1 MEKKTNRILIL
12 IGTMLAQ
19 LGLGTLYT
27 WSLFNAPL
35 SQLHGWSLEQVVLSF
50 SITSFCLA
58 IGTLF
63 AGKLQEIFGIKIVV
77 AACAIILGV
86 GLAFAPKFNNLI
98 ELYISAGVIVGL
110 VNGIAYILT
119 LSNCLKWFPDHK
131 GVISSISIGCYG
143 LGSLIFKYVNADLI
157 KSTGI
162 VHAFMYWGL
171 MAFIL
176 VFIGA
181 LFLKDAPKAVASS
194 INSVVNAD
202 LIKSTGIVHAF
213 MYWGLMAFILVF
225 IGALFLKD
233 APKAVASSI
242 NSVAKEFNWTE
253 LFKEPS
259 AYLLFIAFFS
269 SCLSG
274 LYLIGTAKNI
284 GILFAHLS
292 PAMAGSAVALVAIF
306 NTLGRLILGSL
317 SDRLARTKVS
327 AFAFL
332 LMFIGI
338 IILLFV
344 PLSMT
349 TFTISIALIAFAFGG
364 NLTIFP
370 AIVSEYFGLTN
381 HSKNYGVI
389 YQGFGIGGLLGGIVA
404 NVMGGFKPTFWLML
418 FVAILSILIMTFI
431 KPPKVNRIKA

>member
-143 LGSLIFKYVNADLI
+143 LGSLIFKY
-157 KSTGI
+157 
-162 VHAFMYWGL
+162 
-171 MAFIL
+171 
-176 VFIGA
+176 
-181 LFLKDAPKAVASS
+181 
-194 INSVVNAD
+194 VNAD

>member
-35 SQLHGWSLEQVVLSF
+35 SHLHGWSLEQVVLSF

-63 AGKLQEIFGIKIVV
+63 AGKLQETFGIRIVV
-77 AACAIILGV
+77 AACAIILGL

-131 GVISSISIGCYG
+131 GVISSVSIGCYG
-143 LGSLIFKYVNADLI
+143 LGSLIFKYI
-157 KSTGI
+157 
-162 VHAFMYWGL
+162 
-171 MAFIL
+171 
-176 VFIGA
+176 
-181 LFLKDAPKAVASS
+181 
-194 INSVVNAD
+194 NAD

-242 NSVAKEFNWTE
+242 NSVAENVIISLGGNGAILITE
-253 LFKEPS
+253 NKVFRGNAPKGIVKNS
-259 AYLLFIAFFS
+259 VGAGDSVVAGF
-269 SCLSG
+269 LSE
-274 LYLIGTAKNI
+274 YIKDKNI
-284 GILFAHLS
+284 VNAFKMGIAT
-292 PAMAGSAVALVAIF
+292 GSA
-306 NTLGRLILGSL
+306 
-317 SDRLARTKVS
+317 S
-327 AFAFL
+327 AFSTDLCTKNDSINL
-332 LMFIGI
+332 L
-338 IILLFV
+338 
-344 PLSMT
+344 
-349 TFTISIALIAFAFGG
+349 
-364 NLTIFP
+364 
-370 AIVSEYFGLTN
+370 SEIN
-381 HSKNYGVI
+381 
-389 YQGFGIGGLLGGIVA
+389 
-404 NVMGGFKPTFWLML
+404 
-418 FVAILSILIMTFI
+418 I
-431 KPPKVNRIKA
+431 KEI

>member
-1 MEKKTNRILIL
+1 
-12 IGTMLAQ
+12 MLAQ

-35 SQLHGWSLEQVVLSF
+35 SLLHGWSLEQVVLSF

-63 AGKLQEIFGIKIVV
+63 AGKLQETFGIRIVV
-77 AACAIILGV
+77 AACAIILGL

-131 GVISSISIGCYG
+131 GVISSVSIGCYG
-143 LGSLIFKYVNADLI
+143 LGSLIFKYINADLI
-157 KSTGI
+157 KNTGI

-181 LFLKDAPKAVASS
+181 LFLKDAPKTVSS
-194 INSVVNAD
+194 SVSSVV
-202 LIKSTGIVHAF
+202 
-213 MYWGLMAFILVF
+213 
-225 IGALFLKD
+225 
-233 APKAVASSI
+233 
-242 NSVAKEFNWTE
+242 KEFNWPE

-317 SDRLARTKVS
+317 SDRLQRTKVS

-389 YQGFGIGGLLGGIVA
+389 YQGFGIGGLLGGVVA

-418 FVAILSILIMTFI
+418 LVAILSILIMVFI
-431 KPPKVNRIKA
+431 KPPKVNRVKA

>member
-1 MEKKTNRILIL
+1 MEKHTNRILIL

-27 WSLFNAPL
+27 WSLFNGSLAK
-35 SQLHGWSLEQVVLSF
+35 LHDWTLEQVVLSF

-63 AGKLQEIFGIKIVV
+63 AGKLQEKFGIKIVV
-77 AACAIILGV
+77 AGCGIILGL
-86 GLAFAPKFNNLI
+86 GLAFAPRFNNI
-98 ELYISAGVIVGL
+98 VELYISAGIIVGL
-110 VNGIAYILT
+110 VNGVAYILT
-119 LSNCLKWFPDHK
+119 LSNCIKWFPDHK
-131 GVISSISIGCYG
+131 GVISGVSIGCYG
-143 LGSLIFKYVNADLI
+143 LGSLIFKYINADLI
-157 KSTGI
+157 KNTGV

-176 VFIGA
+176 VFVGA
-181 LFLKDAPKAVASS
+181 LFLKDAPKAAVSS
-194 INSVVNAD
+194 A
-202 LIKSTGIVHAF
+202 KSA
-213 MYWGLMAFILVF
+213 M
-225 IGALFLKD
+225 
-233 APKAVASSI
+233 
-242 NSVAKEFNWTE
+242 KEFNWPE

-306 NTLGRLILGSL
+306 NTLGRWILGSV
-317 SDRLARTKVS
+317 SDKLPRTKVS
-327 AFAFL
+327 SFAFL
-332 LMFIGI
+332 LIFIGV

-344 PLSMT
+344 PLSMG
-349 TFTISIALIAFAFGG
+349 TFTVSIALIAFAFGG
-364 NLTIFP
+364 NLTVFP
-370 AIVSEYFGLTN
+370 AIVSEYFGLEN
-381 HSKNYGVI
+381 HSKNYGII
-389 YQGFGIGGLLGGIVA
+389 YQGFGIGGLLGGVIA

-418 FVAILSILIMTFI
+418 VVALISIIIMAFI
-431 KPPKVNRIKA
+431 KPPKVNRA

>member
-35 SQLHGWSLEQVVLSF
+35 SHLHGWSLEQVVLSF

-63 AGKLQEIFGIKIVV
+63 AGKLQETFGIRIVV
-77 AACAIILGV
+77 AACAIILGL
-86 GLAFAPKFNNLI
+86 GLAFAPKFDNLI

-131 GVISSISIGCYG
+131 GVISSVSIGCYG
-143 LGSLIFKYVNADLI
+143 LGSLIFKYINADLI
-157 KSTGI
+157 KNTGI

-181 LFLKDAPKAVASS
+181 LFLKDAPKTVSS
-194 INSVVNAD
+194 SVSSVV
-202 LIKSTGIVHAF
+202 
-213 MYWGLMAFILVF
+213 
-225 IGALFLKD
+225 
-233 APKAVASSI
+233 
-242 NSVAKEFNWTE
+242 KEFNWPE

-317 SDRLARTKVS
+317 SDRLPRTKVS

-349 TFTISIALIAFAFGG
+349 TFTVSIALIAFAFGG

-389 YQGFGIGGLLGGIVA
+389 YQGFGIGGLLGGVVA

-418 FVAILSILIMTFI
+418 LVAILSILIMVFI
-431 KPPKVNRIKA
+431 KPPKVNRVKA

>member
-1 MEKKTNRILIL
+1 MEFR
-12 IGTMLAQ
+12 A
-19 LGLGTLYT
+19 
-27 WSLFNAPL
+27 SF
-35 SQLHGWSLEQVVLSF
+35 LSF

-194 INSVVNAD
+194 INSV
-202 LIKSTGIVHAF
+202 
-213 MYWGLMAFILVF
+213 
-225 IGALFLKD
+225 
-233 APKAVASSI
+233 
-242 NSVAKEFNWTE
+242 AKEFNWTS

>member
-35 SQLHGWSLEQVVLSF
+35 SHLHGWSLEQVVLSF

-63 AGKLQEIFGIKIVV
+63 AGKLQETFGIRIVV
-77 AACAIILGV
+77 AACAIILGL

-131 GVISSISIGCYG
+131 GVISSVSIGCYG
-143 LGSLIFKYVNADLI
+143 LGSLIFKYI
-157 KSTGI
+157 
-162 VHAFMYWGL
+162 
-171 MAFIL
+171 
-176 VFIGA
+176 
-181 LFLKDAPKAVASS
+181 
-194 INSVVNAD
+194 NAD

>member
-35 SQLHGWSLEQVVLSF
+35 SHLHGWSLEQVVLSF

-63 AGKLQEIFGIKIVV
+63 AGKLQETFGIRIVV
-77 AACAIILGV
+77 AACGIILGL

-131 GVISSISIGCYG
+131 GVISSVSIGCYG
-143 LGSLIFKYVNADLI
+143 LGSLIFKYINADLI
-157 KSTGI
+157 KNTGI

-181 LFLKDAPKAVASS
+181 LFLKDAPKTVSS
-194 INSVVNAD
+194 SVSSVV
-202 LIKSTGIVHAF
+202 
-213 MYWGLMAFILVF
+213 
-225 IGALFLKD
+225 
-233 APKAVASSI
+233 
-242 NSVAKEFNWTE
+242 KEFNWPE

-317 SDRLARTKVS
+317 SDRLPRTKVS

-418 FVAILSILIMTFI
+418 LVAILSILIMVFI
-431 KPPKVNRIKA
+431 KPPKVNRVKA

>member
-35 SQLHGWSLEQVVLSF
+35 SLLHGWSLEQVVLSF

-63 AGKLQEIFGIKIVV
+63 AGKLQETFGIRIVV
-77 AACAIILGV
+77 AACAIILGL

-131 GVISSISIGCYG
+131 GVISSVSIGCYG
-143 LGSLIFKYVNADLI
+143 LGSLIFKYINADLI
-157 KSTGI
+157 KNTGI

-181 LFLKDAPKAVASS
+181 LFLKDAPKTVSS
-194 INSVVNAD
+194 SVSSVV
-202 LIKSTGIVHAF
+202 
-213 MYWGLMAFILVF
+213 
-225 IGALFLKD
+225 
-233 APKAVASSI
+233 
-242 NSVAKEFNWTE
+242 KEFNWPE

-317 SDRLARTKVS
+317 SDRLQRTKVS

-389 YQGFGIGGLLGGIVA
+389 YQGFGIGGLLGGVVA

-418 FVAILSILIMTFI
+418 LVAILSILIMVFI
-431 KPPKVNRIKA
+431 KPPKVNRVKA

>member
-1 MEKKTNRILIL
+1 MEKHTNRIFIL

-27 WSLFNAPL
+27 WSLFNSSLAK
-35 SQLHGWSLEQVVLSF
+35 LHGWTLEQVVLSF

-63 AGKLQEIFGIKIVV
+63 AGKLQEKFGIKIVV
-77 AACAIILGV
+77 AGCGIILGL
-86 GLAFAPKFNNLI
+86 GLAFAPRFSNI
-98 ELYISAGVIVGL
+98 VELYISAGIIVGL

-119 LSNCLKWFPDHK
+119 LSNCIKWFPDHK
-131 GVISSISIGCYG
+131 GVISGVSIGCYG
-143 LGSLIFKYVNADLI
+143 LGSLIFKYINADLI
-157 KSTGI
+157 KNTGV

-171 MAFIL
+171 MAFVL

-181 LFLKDAPKAVASS
+181 LFLKDAPKAAMSS
-194 INSVVNAD
+194 ARSA
-202 LIKSTGIVHAF
+202 
-213 MYWGLMAFILVF
+213 M
-225 IGALFLKD
+225 
-233 APKAVASSI
+233 
-242 NSVAKEFNWTE
+242 KEFNWPE

-306 NTLGRLILGSL
+306 NTLGRWILGSV
-317 SDRLARTKVS
+317 SDKLPRTKVS

-332 LMFIGI
+332 LIFIGVVV
-338 IILLFV
+338 LLFV
-344 PLSMT
+344 PLSMG

-364 NLTIFP
+364 NLTVFP
-370 AIVSEYFGLTN
+370 AIVSEFFGLEN
-381 HSKNYGVI
+381 HSKNYGII
-389 YQGFGIGGLLGGIVA
+389 YQGFGIGGLLGGVIA

-418 FVAILSILIMTFI
+418 VVALISIIIMAFI
-431 KPPKVNRIKA
+431 KPPKVNRA

>member
-1 MEKKTNRILIL
+1 MERKTNRISIL

-35 SQLHGWSLEQVVLSF
+35 AHLHGWSLEQVVLSF

-63 AGKLQEIFGIKIVV
+63 AGKLQEIFGIKIVIIG
-77 AACAIILGV
+77 CSIILGL
-86 GLAFAPKFNNLI
+86 GLAFAPRFNNLI
-98 ELYISAGVIVGL
+98 ELYISAGIIVGL

-119 LSNCLKWFPDHK
+119 LSNCLKWFPNNK

-143 LGSLIFKYVNADLI
+143 LGSLIFKYVNANFI
-157 KSTGI
+157 KNTG
-162 VHAFMYWGL
+162 VVNAFMYWGL
-171 MAFIL
+171 IAFAL

-181 LFLKDAPKAVASS
+181 LLLKDAPVTKTS
-194 INSVVNAD
+194 
-202 LIKSTGIVHAF
+202 KTSTI
-213 MYWGLMAFILVF
+213 
-225 IGALFLKD
+225 
-233 APKAVASSI
+233 
-242 NSVAKEFNWTE
+242 AKEFNWTE
-253 LFKEPS
+253 LFKQPA
-259 AYLLFIAFFS
+259 AYLLFIAFFA

-284 GILFAHLS
+284 GVLFAHLS
-292 PAMAGSAVALVAIF
+292 PAMAGSAVALIAIF
-306 NTLGRLILGSL
+306 NTIGRLILGSI
-317 SDRLARTKVS
+317 SDKLTRTKVV
-327 AFAFL
+327 AFSFL
-332 LMFIGI
+332 LMLIGI

-344 PLSMT
+344 PLSKT
-349 TFTISIALIAFAFGG
+349 TFIVSISLIAFAFGG

-389 YQGFGIGGLLGGIVA
+389 YQGFGIGGLLGGVIA
-404 NVMGGFKPTFWLML
+404 RVMGGFKPTFWLMF
-418 FVAILSILIMTFI
+418 FVVILSILIMLFI
-431 KPPKVNRIKA
+431 KPPKVNRVKA

>member
-77 AACAIILGV
+77 AACAIILGL

-181 LFLKDAPKAVASS
+181 LFLKDAPK
-194 INSVVNAD
+194 
-202 LIKSTGIVHAF
+202 T
-213 MYWGLMAFILVF
+213 
-225 IGALFLKD
+225 
-233 APKAVASSI
+233 VASSI

-338 IILLFV
+338 IILLFI

>member
-1 MEKKTNRILIL
+1 MEKHTNRILIL

-27 WSLFNAPL
+27 WSLFNGSLAK
-35 SQLHGWSLEQVVLSF
+35 LHGWTLEQVVLSF

-63 AGKLQEIFGIKIVV
+63 AGKLQEKFGIKIVV
-77 AACAIILGV
+77 AGCGIILGL
-86 GLAFAPKFNNLI
+86 GLAFAPRFNNI
-98 ELYISAGVIVGL
+98 VELYISAGIIVGL
-110 VNGIAYILT
+110 VNGVAYILT
-119 LSNCLKWFPDHK
+119 LSNCIKWFPDHK
-131 GVISSISIGCYG
+131 GVISGVSIGCYG
-143 LGSLIFKYVNADLI
+143 LGSLIFKYINADLI
-157 KSTGI
+157 KNTGV

-176 VFIGA
+176 VFVGA
-181 LFLKDAPKAVASS
+181 LFLKDAPKAAVSS
-194 INSVVNAD
+194 A
-202 LIKSTGIVHAF
+202 KSA
-213 MYWGLMAFILVF
+213 M
-225 IGALFLKD
+225 
-233 APKAVASSI
+233 
-242 NSVAKEFNWTE
+242 KEFNWPE

-306 NTLGRLILGSL
+306 NTLGRWILGSV
-317 SDRLARTKVS
+317 SDKLPRTKVS
-327 AFAFL
+327 SFAFL
-332 LMFIGI
+332 LIFIGV

-344 PLSMT
+344 PLSMG
-349 TFTISIALIAFAFGG
+349 TFTVSIALIAFAFGG
-364 NLTIFP
+364 NLTVFP
-370 AIVSEYFGLTN
+370 AIVSEYFGLEN
-381 HSKNYGVI
+381 HSKNYGII
-389 YQGFGIGGLLGGIVA
+389 YQGFGIGGLLGGVIA

-418 FVAILSILIMTFI
+418 VVALISIIIMAFI
-431 KPPKVNRIKA
+431 KPPKVNRA

>member
-77 AACAIILGV
+77 AACAIILGL

-181 LFLKDAPKAVASS
+181 LLLKDAPKTVASS
-194 INSVVNAD
+194 TNSV
-202 LIKSTGIVHAF
+202 T
-213 MYWGLMAFILVF
+213 
-225 IGALFLKD
+225 
-233 APKAVASSI
+233 
-242 NSVAKEFNWTE
+242 KEFNWTE

>member
-1 MEKKTNRILIL
+1 MEKKINRTYIL

-19 LGLGTLYT
+19 FGLGTLYT

-35 SQLHGWSLEQVVLSF
+35 AQLHGWSLEQVVLSF
-50 SITSFCLA
+50 SITSFSLA
-58 IGTLF
+58 IGSLF
-63 AGKLQEIFGIKIVV
+63 GGKLQEIFGIKKVIAV
-77 AACAIILGV
+77 CGIILGV
-86 GLAFAPKFNNLI
+86 GLIFAPRVNSLI

-110 VNGIAYILT
+110 VNGVAYLLT
-119 LSNCLKWFPDHK
+119 LSNCLKWFPERK

-143 LGSLIFKYVNADLI
+143 VGSIVFKYINADFI
-157 KSTGI
+157 ENTGI
-162 VHAFMYWGL
+162 IHAFMYWGII
-171 MAFIL
+171 AFVL

-181 LFLKDAPKAVASS
+181 LLLKDAPKNVNTASMKS
-194 INSVVNAD
+194 N
-202 LIKSTGIVHAF
+202 IKE
-213 MYWGLMAFILVF
+213 L
-225 IGALFLKD
+225 
-233 APKAVASSI
+233 
-242 NSVAKEFNWTE
+242 NWPE
-253 LFKEPS
+253 LFKQPT

-292 PAMAGSAVALVAIF
+292 PAMAGSAVAIVAIF
-306 NTLGRLILGSL
+306 NTMGRLILGSL
-317 SDRLARTKVS
+317 SDKLPRTKVS

-338 IILLFV
+338 IVLLFA
-344 PLSMT
+344 PLSMI
-349 TFTISIALIAFAFGG
+349 TFTVSIALIAFAFGG

-389 YQGFGIGGLLGGIVA
+389 YQGFGIGGLLGGVIA
-404 NVMGGFKPTFWLML
+404 NIMGGFAPTFWLML
-418 FVAILSILIMTFI
+418 LVSLLSVIIMVFI
-431 KPPKVNRIKA
+431 KPPKSKEDNNVASKNLKFNLNEANGTFSYSDN

>member
-194 INSVVNAD
+194 INSV
-202 LIKSTGIVHAF
+202 
-213 MYWGLMAFILVF
+213 
-225 IGALFLKD
+225 
-233 APKAVASSI
+233 
-242 NSVAKEFNWTE
+242 AKEFNWTE

-317 SDRLARTKVS
+317 SDRLTRTKVS

>member
-35 SQLHGWSLEQVVLSF
+35 SHLHGWSLEQVVLSF

-63 AGKLQEIFGIKIVV
+63 AGKLQETFGIRIVV
-77 AACAIILGV
+77 AACAIILGL
-86 GLAFAPKFNNLI
+86 GLAFAPKFDNLI

-131 GVISSISIGCYG
+131 GVISSVSIGCYG
-143 LGSLIFKYVNADLI
+143 LGSLIFKYINADLI
-157 KSTGI
+157 KNTGI

-181 LFLKDAPKAVASS
+181 LFLKDAPKTVSS
-194 INSVVNAD
+194 SVSSVV
-202 LIKSTGIVHAF
+202 
-213 MYWGLMAFILVF
+213 
-225 IGALFLKD
+225 
-233 APKAVASSI
+233 
-242 NSVAKEFNWTE
+242 KEFNWPE

-317 SDRLARTKVS
+317 SDRLPRTKVS

-344 PLSMT
+344 PLSMI
-349 TFTISIALIAFAFGG
+349 TFTVSIALIAFAFGG

-389 YQGFGIGGLLGGIVA
+389 YQGFGIGGLLGGVVA

-418 FVAILSILIMTFI
+418 LVAILSILIMVFI
-431 KPPKVNRIKA
+431 KPPKVNRVKA

>member
-77 AACAIILGV
+77 AACAIILGL

-181 LFLKDAPKAVASS
+181 LFLKDAPK
-194 INSVVNAD
+194 
-202 LIKSTGIVHAF
+202 T
-213 MYWGLMAFILVF
+213 
-225 IGALFLKD
+225 
-233 APKAVASSI
+233 VASSI